1 MLPMHRERGST
12 FSPETEEVTLNLA
25 ISKKEDFTDR
35 HRAELQA
42 NETKG
47 KPCEQKHSEWF
58 C

>member
-1 MLPMHRERGST
+1 MLRERGST
-12 FSPETEEVTLNLA
+12 FSPETKEVTLDLT

-47 KPCEQKHSEWF
+47 KPCEQKPSEWF